1 MALKV
6 DYVAR
11 ETGTNLLRNLS
22 IAAATIITVAV
33 SLAMVGFAL
42 MVQNGVQN
50 ATARWE
56 GGIEFVVF
64 MQPDASE
71 ESVEAVGRDLEAS
84 PAVESH
90 DYVDKEA
97 AYDEFQKLFSDSP
110 EFVESIEPEILP
122 TSYRVVPLEKDA
134 DTIADLGEQ
143 YEGTAGVREV
153 VFAGETIKAVQGLAK
168 EVNGVIYILAL
179 VLVVAAALL
188 IVNTIRMAVYARRR
202 EIEVMKLV
210 GATNW
215 FIAVPF
221 MLEGMI
227 QGLIGSLVACFG
239 VWRFAPFFEDLFNS
253 DGEDRTLSLLQGWE
267 ITSSELAAIYFW
279 ILAIGLAIG
288 TVGAVF
294 AVWRYTD
301 V

>member
-1 MALKV
+1 MALKL

-11 ETGTNLLRNLS
+11 ETGTNLVRNLS
-22 IAAATIITVAV
+22 IAIATIITVAV
-33 SLAMVGFAL
+33 SLAMVGFAF
-42 MVQNGVQN
+42 MVRDGVQN

-71 ESVEAVGRDLEAS
+71 DSIESVGRDLEAN
-84 PAVESH
+84 PVVENYE
-90 DYVDKEA
+90 YVDKEA
-97 AYDEFQKLFSDSP
+97 AHKEFEKLFKDSP
-110 EFVESIEPEILP
+110 DFVDSIGPEVLP

-134 DTIADLGEQ
+134 DAIEDLGQQ
-143 YEGTAGVREV
+143 YETKTGVREV
-153 VFAGETIKAVQGLAK
+153 VFAGETIKAVQDLANK
-168 EVNGVIYILAL
+168 VNGVIYILAL

-227 QGLIGSLVACFG
+227 QGLVGSLVACFG

-253 DGEDRTLSLLQGWE
+253 DGEDRALSLLQGWE
-267 ITSSELAAIYFW
+267 ITSGELAAIYFW